1 MKLPKTKSKT
11 IFVLSAA
18 GSAVGMANV
27 WGFPYKFHKG
37 GLFFL
42 IFYLFFISLFAYVGL
57 SSEFAIGRM
66 CKGSV
71 VYSYEKAIKT
81 RFKNS
86 KIASF
91 YGYIPMIVSLIIAIG
106 YTIIVS
112 YVAKAFI
119 DTLNGTLA
127 TTSSSLWFENF
138 SSRSFAVIETHL
150 AIVIV
155 AIIMS
160 LGGFKSMQ
168 RINSILMP
176 TMIVIYII
184 VMIRMSGLERIE
196 EGYRLLFRVDFENL
210 SIGTAISAMGD
221 ALFGLSITGFG
232 MIFMGRMLADNQ
244 DVIVDSKLTA
254 LFDTLVALLSAFI
267 VVPAIVVFEMGHAK
281 GPELIFHILPTIFA
295 NIPIGRGFA
304 CLFYLAIIMAGLTSL
319 QNIFESVG
327 DTLVKKCKISD
338 KLALGL
344 VGSLVF
350 LLGVFLHPI
359 GIWEPF
365 MDITLY
371 YIIPLGA
378 VSGSI
383 IWFYVMDKDVLL
395 REINKGAKK
404 KQSEKFVK
412 IGRYLYTPLVII
424 ICILSI
430 ISH

>member
-66 CKGSV
+66 GKGSV
-71 VYSYEKAIKT
+71 VDSYEKAIKT
-81 RFKNS
+81 NYKSS
-86 KIASF
+86 KLASF
-91 YGYIPMIVSLIIAIG
+91 YGYIPMIVSIIIAIG

-119 DTLNGTLA
+119 DTLNGNLV
-127 TTSSSLWFENF
+127 TTSSTIWFKNF

-150 AIVIV
+150 AIVILAV
-155 AIIMS
+155 IMS

-176 TMIVIYII
+176 IMIVIYII

-196 EGYRLLFRVDFENL
+196 EGYRLLFRVDLENL

-221 ALFGLSITGFG
+221 ALFALSITGFG
-232 MIFMGRMLADNQ
+232 MIFLGRMLADNQ
-244 DVIVDSKLTA
+244 DVIEDSKLTA
-254 LFDTLVALLSAFI
+254 IFDTVVALLSAFI
-267 VVPAIVVFEMGHAK
+267 IVPAIVVFEMDHAK

-327 DTLVKKCKISD
+327 DTLVKKFKISD
-338 KLALGL
+338 KLALSL

-350 LLGVFLHPI
+350 LLGIFLHPI

-378 VSGSI
+378 VSGAI
-383 IWFYVMDKDVLL
+383 IWFYVMDENVLL
-395 REINKGAKK
+395 GEINKGAKK
-404 KQSEKFVK
+404 KQSEKFIK
-412 IGRYLYTPLVII
+412 IGRYIYTPLVII